1 MKSTASA
8 LRTRPVQSL
17 VVGCM
22 TLLPESV
29 VSKLAH
35 LDDERGL
42 RKSTGGLPRST
53 APAGDRSPSDGRMD
67 RPPAPSATRARTRGN
82 RLGEH
87 RVRVWHGQDHSD
99 GTATQ
104 RLRTK
109 VAMLRGLVTQPEL
122 RAINIQARHHGT
134 AQPQIESR
142 CRNQETA

>member
-8 LRTRPVQSL
+8 LTTRPVQSL

-67 RPPAPSATRARTRGN
+67 RPPAPSATRALPQRGRPVRAPAATALENIASGFGTVRIIRT
-82 RLGEH
+82 E
-87 RVRVWHGQDHSD
+87 
-99 GTATQ
+99 
-104 RLRTK
+104 
-109 VAMLRGLVTQPEL
+109 
-122 RAINIQARHHGT
+122 
-134 AQPQIESR
+134 
-142 CRNQETA
+142 